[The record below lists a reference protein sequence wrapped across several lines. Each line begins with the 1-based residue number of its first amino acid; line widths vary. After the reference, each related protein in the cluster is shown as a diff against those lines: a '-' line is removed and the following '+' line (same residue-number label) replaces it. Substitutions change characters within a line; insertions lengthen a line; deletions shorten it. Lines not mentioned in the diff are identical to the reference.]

1 MFLWDSLVLLATH
14 AAVAWAAWR
23 VLTRRL
29 LPALGIPLSP
39 APRLLQPLVCSA
51 LALSASLYSLV
62 LLEIVSLCSYTS
74 RWLAWKL
81 DLLALLAL
89 LIVVLPAYHVFLLRQ
104 RLQFMREAAWA
115 VRAVYGCLAAA
126 FVVWW
131 VVAGALIDH
140 SRVPFLS
147 LGAAASRIGVLG
159 VPVLAALSG
168 HGAVSLPH
176 SYVASTLARP
186 VSESRLETL
195 RAHIVENARLA
206 DDTRR
211 RAGSPSAAL
220 RQPLLDI
227 ESLEAVDCELKSELS
242 AYERDAERARLAGTP
257 LGRLYELAGAF
268 LALCCVYRVAMAL
281 VNIAFDRRAS
291 AGFDPV
297 TRTAKIVLALVFV
310 PEDDAAFLV
319 QQGSLLFVGALI
331 ALSVRGF
338 AARAGQIVVS
348 LPSSR
353 DVSRSV
359 SRAHVAVAVA
369 QLTGLYFV
377 SSILLMRMSMP
388 LQYRQIIDDVVG
400 DVNFD
405 GFHRW
410 FDYFFLVSAAATAA
424 AQGVMH
430 VYHTKILSD

>member
-1 MFLWDSLVLLATH
+1 
-14 AAVAWAAWR
+14 
-23 VLTRRL
+23 
-29 LPALGIPLSP
+29 
-39 APRLLQPLVCSA
+39 
-51 LALSASLYSLV
+51 
-62 LLEIVSLCSYTS
+62 
-74 RWLAWKL
+74 
-81 DLLALLAL
+81 
-89 LIVVLPAYHVFLLRQ
+89 
-104 RLQFMREAAWA
+104 MREAAWA

-388 LQYRQIIDDVVG
+388 LQYRHGLPFAFISAAAKRALSIDFIFHTRSPLISPPDGRQIIDDVVG

-424 AQGVMH
+424 LQGVMH
-430 VYHTKILSD
+430 AYHAKLLSD